1 MRFRMFTSILLATGC
16 LAFASDPAPQ
26 MTDISQKTAKPGEI
40 ITVSGQGL
48 NSKNIDEIYLTDH
61 KFDMRVK
68 VLEQTQSTVK
78 FRVPPFAKP
87 GRTQLLFLTR
97 GDEPKL
103 LEQPVYLLIEDPET
117 EVASAKLPP
126 DPGTQE
132 PTKTAEA
139 KPEASNADQ
148 SKSEPA
154 KEQVHIEQ
162 TTRIEQATKAD
173 PINLDQPKLDQLKP
187 VLAKPD
193 LAKPD
198 LTKPDATKPDLAK
211 DLAKQDPRQP
221 NL

>member
-1 MRFRMFTSILLATGC
+1 MKLRLFTSILSATGL
-16 LAFASDPAPQ
+16 LALASDPAPQ
-26 MTDISQKTAKPGEI
+26 MTDISQKAAKPGEI

-68 VLEQTQSTVK
+68 VLEQTQTTVK

-117 EVASAKLPP
+117 EVAA
-126 DPGTQE
+126 
-132 PTKTAEA
+132 A
-139 KPEASNADQ
+139 KPPPEPGKQESAGSPEAGSAVSNTNLSQ
-148 SKSEPA
+148 TEPSKEP
-154 KEQVHIEQ
+154 I
-162 TTRIEQATKAD
+162 TKAD
-173 PINLDQPKLDQLKP
+173 AVNPDQPKLDQLKP

-193 LAKPD
+193 L
-198 LTKPDATKPDLAK
+198 TKPDTAKLDLTK
-211 DLAKQDPRQP
+211 DLAKQEPRQP

>member
-1 MRFRMFTSILLATGC
+1 MKLRLFTSILLATGC

-68 VLEQTQSTVK
+68 VLEQKETTIR

-117 EVASAKLPP
+117 EVASAKPP
-126 DPGTQE
+126 PEPGMQE
-132 PTKTAEA
+132 SGKTAEA
-139 KPEASNADQ
+139 KLEVSTDP
-148 SKSEPA
+148 SKSELA
-154 KEQVHIEQ
+154 KEQVHIEH
-162 TTRIEQATKAD
+162 ATQAD
-173 PINLDQPKLDQLKP
+173 PGNLDQPKVDQLKP

-193 LAKPD
+193 LS
-198 LTKPDATKPDLAK
+198 KPDATKPDLAK

>member
-1 MRFRMFTSILLATGC
+1 MRLRLFTPILLATGC

-68 VLEQTQSTVK
+68 VLEQTQTTVK

-117 EVASAKLPP
+117 EVASAKPP
-126 DPGTQE
+126 PEPGKLE
-132 PTKTAEA
+132 SAKTAEA
-139 KPEASNADQ
+139 KPEVSNADL
-148 SKSEPA
+148 SKSEPS
-154 KEQVHIEQ
+154 KEQ
-162 TTRIEQATKAD
+162 TTKSDAV
-173 PINLDQPKLDQLKP
+173 NSDQPKLDQLKP

-198 LTKPDATKPDLAK
+198 SIKPV
-211 DLAKQDPRQP
+211 LAKQDPRQP